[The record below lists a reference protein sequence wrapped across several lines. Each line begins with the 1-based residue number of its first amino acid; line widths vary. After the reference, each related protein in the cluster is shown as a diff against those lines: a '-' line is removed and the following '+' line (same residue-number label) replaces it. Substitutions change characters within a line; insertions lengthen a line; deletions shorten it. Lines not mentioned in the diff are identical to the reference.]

1 MTDKFI
7 LLHRVLD
14 ARPGD
19 ATTYVADILVELAD
33 VRSIERVVCKPADS
47 PANTILEYH
56 DNACIV
62 VTETFEEVAEHLD
75 HHTHIGFGRSG
86 TV

>member
-14 ARPGD
+14 AIRGD
-19 ATTYVADILVELAD
+19 AGTYIADILVEMAD
-33 VRSIERVVCKPADS
+33 VRSIERMVYKPTDS

-62 VTETFEEVAEHLD
+62 VTETFEEVAAHLD
-75 HHTHIGFGRSG
+75 RHTHIGFGRNG

>member
-1 MTDKFI
+1 MIDKFI
-7 LLHRVLD
+7 LLHRVVD

-19 ATTYVADILVELAD
+19 ATVYIADILVELAD

-56 DNACIV
+56 DNVCIV

-75 HHTHIGFGRSG
+75 HHTHIGFGRNS